1 MVNLKEDGMVN
12 FMEHGQRFV
21 EEFPEVGELLEQL
34 LVKRELD
41 EWYKKKCAE
50 KLDVPIELNE
60 IGNLKEIECR
70 NMFSPSADILIH
82 LQDISGKEG
91 FLLSQQINIK
101 VSKLIP
107 IYILDFS
114 YSLRHN
120 LIEGPLEIV
129 GTAESLEMIQGI
141 NQINRIM
148 TLKGYSEISHLY
160 DFYDTVY
167 EWDVLPSIKPF
178 NRRLTLGDALFTD
191 VLELC

>member
-1 MVNLKEDGMVN
+1 
-12 FMEHGQRFV
+12 MEHGKRFV
-21 EEFPEVGELLEQL
+21 EEFPEVGELFERL

-41 EWYKKKCAE
+41 EWYRMKCAE

-60 IGNLKEIECR
+60 IGNLKEIESR
-70 NMFSPSADILIH
+70 YMISPSGDILIH
-82 LQDISGKEG
+82 LNDISDREG
-91 FLLSQQINIK
+91 FIFSQQINIK
-101 VSKLIP
+101 VSKLVP
-107 IYILDFS
+107 IYILDYS

-120 LIEGPLEIV
+120 LIEGVLDIV
-129 GTAESLEMIQGI
+129 GTSESLEMIQGT

-148 TLKGYSEISHLY
+148 ASRGYTEISHLY

-167 EWDVLPSIKPF
+167 EWGILPQIEPF